1 MVAKTKLNNIIS
13 KDQFLIRIIRH
24 IKSSPCGGIKSGI
37 NTNIRKHH
45 ISQSYDNVAKLTD
58 FNMSVKE
65 IIMSNFF
72 NTCDP
77 DISIKDN
84 LVSTLPSPK
93 KKQRSYRTN
102 AGHS

>member
-1 MVAKTKLNNIIS
+1 
-13 KDQFLIRIIRH
+13 
-24 IKSSPCGGIKSGI
+24 
-37 NTNIRKHH
+37 
-45 ISQSYDNVAKLTD
+45 
-58 FNMSVKE
+58 MSVKE

-77 DISIKDN
+77 DISIKEN